1 MSPASENSSSSKP
14 NTAAI
19 ILEVMFAAPE
29 SLLIFTFLA
38 GIERDIFAFKNVM
51 AQIVQALFLPSASID
66 EFKFSSQA
74 GGTK

>member
-1 MSPASENSSSSKP
+1 MTPIGPAKENRSSSKL

-29 SLLIFTFLA
+29 SLLIFAFLA
-38 GIERDIFAFKNVM
+38 GIEWDLFAFNSVM

-66 EFKFSSQA
+66 GF
-74 GGTK
+74 